1 MGRGEPGIG
10 PGLTTQHLY
19 FRQETHIRQPSGSRH
34 DFPIRL
40 FDLSQLVPAST
51 ILCQRFAPS
60 RTRILSGES
69 STMPPA
75 VSEWSNLVL
84 RWIHVLAGIFW
95 IGQTYYFTKLE
106 GRMALDEEA
115 ARNSG
120 RLPQVWLVHSGSFS
134 VVEKQASP
142 KAVPSKFYWFRWEA
156 LVTWISGFL
165 LLGLLYYSGG
175 LLLDDSVSNIGM
187 GAGVAIGL
195 GTLFVGFSVYE
206 GIWRSPLGRMP
217 LLAGTICYFLVVA
230 LAYGL
235 THVISGRAAYIHI
248 GALLG
253 TIMAANVWMGILP
266 ATRKMLESIR
276 EGKPIDQKMAARA
289 KGRTI
294 HNTYMTVPLIFLMI
308 SNHFPTATYGANY
321 NWLILSMLVL
331 GGAVSAKFIY
341 KA

>member
-1 MGRGEPGIG
+1 M
-10 PGLTTQHLY
+10 
-19 FRQETHIRQPSGSRH
+19 
-34 DFPIRL
+34 
-40 FDLSQLVPAST
+40 PA
-51 ILCQRFAPS
+51 
-60 RTRILSGES
+60 
-69 STMPPA
+69 A
-75 VSEWSNLVL
+75 VSEWCNLII

-115 ARNSG
+115 ARKSG

-134 VVEKQASP
+134 VVEKQVSP
-142 KAVPSKFYWFRWEA
+142 KSVPEKFYWFRWEA
-156 LVTWISGFL
+156 LITWVSGFL

-187 GAGVAIGL
+187 GMGVTIGL
-195 GTLFVGFSVYE
+195 GTLIVGFSVYE
-206 GIWRSPLGRMP
+206 WIWMSPLGRAP
-217 LLAGTICYFLVVA
+217 LLAATICYLLVVA
-230 LAYGL
+230 LAYAL
-235 THVISGRAAYIHI
+235 THLISGRAAYIHI

-266 ATRKMLESIR
+266 ATRRMLISIR
-276 EGKPIDQKMAARA
+276 EGKPIDTKLAERA

-308 SNHFPTATYGANY
+308 SNHFPTATYGTSY
-321 NWLILSMLVL
+321 NWLILSALVL
-331 GGAVSAKFIY
+331 AGAVSAKWIY